1 MTEEPFRGSSEDPFE
16 DTFGGLAS
24 HDDEDPQ
31 GEVLSRRELRERSGR
46 RGRSRRRKGRAI
58 AILLVAVV
66 VLAGLGAGVA
76 VLLNGPFNYLIAMN
90 ESTDYEGD
98 GEGETT
104 IVIESGDYGSQVA
117 DTLEEAGVIKDA
129 SSFYKYLLALTEEP
143 TFQPGTYRMRLKM
156 SNQAALAALEDDS
169 NRVTRSVTIPEG
181 YTVNQIFAALEE
193 VGFSADELST
203 LRADPQ
209 QFGLPDA
216 AIDLEGYLFPATYD
230 FDDSTTAEQ
239 AIQTMVDRME
249 QSLNDLGISMADS
262 LDTIVLASIIQ
273 KEAGSNVT
281 DMAKIS
287 RVFLN
292 RIDQGMLLQ
301 SDATVAYGAGSQGT
315 VWTTSS
321 QRADE
326 SNQFNTYV
334 YEGLPPGAI
343 SNPGDDALS
352 AAVNPADGDWL
363 YFTVVNLSTG
373 ETVFS
378 ETDDEHS
385 AAVEQLQQWCA
396 ESDENAAYCG

>member
-181 YTVNQIFAALEE
+181 
-193 VGFSADELST
+193 
-203 LRADPQ
+203 
-209 QFGLPDA
+209 
-216 AIDLEGYLFPATYD
+216 
-230 FDDSTTAEQ
+230 
-239 AIQTMVDRME
+239 
-249 QSLNDLGISMADS
+249 
-262 LDTIVLASIIQ
+262 
-273 KEAGSNVT
+273 
-281 DMAKIS
+281 
-287 RVFLN
+287 
-292 RIDQGMLLQ
+292 
-301 SDATVAYGAGSQGT
+301 
-315 VWTTSS
+315 
-321 QRADE
+321 
-326 SNQFNTYV
+326 
-334 YEGLPPGAI
+334 
-343 SNPGDDALS
+343 
-352 AAVNPADGDWL
+352 
-363 YFTVVNLSTG
+363 
-373 ETVFS
+373 
-378 ETDDEHS
+378 
-385 AAVEQLQQWCA
+385 
-396 ESDENAAYCG
+396 